1 MSVSAST
8 DKGYLNERVRPFWTG
23 CCQADL
29 LEGRCVSQVLAAESA
44 GMQDVLI
51 PEVQRFYEN
60 TLLVSCVHA
69 TVVVGIDLR
78 IPPEYMSPRA
88 PSTPVLEPAEPAQVI
103 TLSISSDDIIF

>member
-1 MSVSAST
+1 MSVSVST
-8 DKGYLNERVRPFWTG
+8 DKVYLNEIVRPFWTG

-69 TVVVGIDLR
+69 TEALLTV
-78 IPPEYMSPRA
+78 P
-88 PSTPVLEPAEPAQVI
+88 
-103 TLSISSDDIIF
+103 